1 MSGWNAS
8 RPTWDPEGGVSDSTP
23 GFPDPEDH
31 GRPGNGRHSYGQPGQ
46 QGQPRQPSF
55 PGYDPEDLWP
65 QDQGEGG
72 YGDGANGQHGSN
84 GQHRYGTRASLGLPQ
99 EDYPPADWGQPS
111 QEFEQRDHAQPS
123 HTGRHAAGTARSGAD
138 QEYAVQD
145 YAARMDPALQ
155 DFFAPKP
162 ARPGFAPPGRQPASA
177 PQPSRP
183 PQAPGPSLAPGPS
196 RAPGPAYP
204 GQPGYPGQGPQTG
217 GQQPAKQ
224 RDGQPRRP
232 TGPQQASQAPQAP
245 WSSQPS
251 QSRSAPPWA
260 NEPGQAGRADPWD
273 TPAPRPG
280 SRSASRADRDRDTR
294 GSQHSSRGS
303 QRDSRGKVLIAV
315 GLVVVL
321 AIAAGAYL
329 VLRKHGATPTTG
341 TPPATA
347 PPRTTPSASHPA
359 SGQATQP
366 ATGTAYTLSTPATAG
381 GYPKLATAPSSV
393 TSTATATAQ
402 SVREQA
408 VNSGGKV
415 TGQVS
420 GYYQLSSG
428 QVMSFAGYEGT
439 FNPAKVLAS
448 LGQVGQGG
456 QTYSAGT
463 HGGDLAC
470 IPSAGMPGGT
480 VCVWVTATTLGVTE
494 FFASTG
500 APENVTNQSKAAQD
514 TVNFRADAEAAKS

>member
-1 MSGWNAS
+1 
-8 RPTWDPEGGVSDSTP
+8 
-23 GFPDPEDH
+23 
-31 GRPGNGRHSYGQPGQ
+31 
-46 QGQPRQPSF
+46 
-55 PGYDPEDLWP
+55 
-65 QDQGEGG
+65 
-72 YGDGANGQHGSN
+72 
-84 GQHRYGTRASLGLPQ
+84 
-99 EDYPPADWGQPS
+99 
-111 QEFEQRDHAQPS
+111 
-123 HTGRHAAGTARSGAD
+123 
-138 QEYAVQD
+138 
-145 YAARMDPALQ
+145 MDPALQ
-155 DFFAPKP
+155 DFFAPQP
-162 ARPGFAPPGRQPASA
+162 SRPGFAAPGRQDRPAPA
-177 PQPSRP
+177 PQAPLA
-183 PQAPGPSLAPGPS
+183 PQAPGAPGP
-196 RAPGPAYP
+196 GYP
-204 GQPGYPGQGPQTG
+204 SQSGYPGQGPQPG
-217 GQQPAKQ
+217 RQQPGAQ
-224 RDGQPRRP
+224 QDRPRRP
-232 TGPQQASQAPQAP
+232 TGPQQASRAPQAPQSAQAP
-245 WSSQPS
+245 WSSPPS

-260 NEPGQAGRADPWD
+260 TEPGQAGRADPWD

-294 GSQHSSRGS
+294 RSRRG
-303 QRDSRGKVLIAV
+303 RRGKVFIAV

-329 VLRKHGATPTTG
+329 VLRKHGATPTNS
-341 TPPATA
+341 TPPTTA
-347 PPRTTPSASHPA
+347 PRTTPSASHPA
-359 SGQATQP
+359 SGQAAPP

-456 QTYSAGT
+456 QTYQAGT
-463 HGGDLAC
+463 HGGKLAC

-480 VCVWVTATTLGVTE
+480 VCVWVTTTTLGVTE

-500 APENVTNQSKAAQD
+500 APENVTDQSKAAQD

>member
-23 GFPDPEDH
+23 DFPGQEDY
-31 GRPGNGRHSYGQPGQ
+31 GRQGNGRHSYGQPGQ
-46 QGQPRQPSF
+46 QGQSRQPGF

-65 QDQGEGG
+65 QAQGEGG
-72 YGDGANGQHGSN
+72 YTNGPD
-84 GQHRYGTRASLGLPQ
+84 GQHRYGTRASLGLSQ
-99 EDYPPADWGQPS
+99 EDYPAADYGQPS
-111 QEFEQRDHAQPS
+111 QQSEQREHAQPG
-123 HTGRHAAGTARSGAD
+123 HTGRHAAGTGRSGAD
-138 QEYAVQD
+138 QEHATED
-145 YAARMDPALQ
+145 YVARMDPALQ
-155 DFFAPKP
+155 DFFAPQP
-162 ARPGFAPPGRQPASA
+162 PRTGFASPARQPASG
-177 PQPSRP
+177 PQPSQA
-183 PQAPGPSLAPGPS
+183 PQAPAAPGP
-196 RAPGPAYP
+196 GYP
-204 GQPGYPGQGPQTG
+204 GQPGYSGQWPRPG
-217 GQQPAKQ
+217 GQQPATQ

-232 TGPQQASQAPQAP
+232 TGPQQSARGGQAPQAP
-245 WSSQPS
+245 QSSQAPWASQPS
-251 QSRSAPPWA
+251 QSRPAPPWA
-260 NEPGQAGRADPWD
+260 NEPGQAGRPDPWD

-280 SRSASRADRDRDTR
+280 SRSASRAGRDRDTR
-294 GSQHSSRGS
+294 TRTRARTPERGGRS
-303 QRDSRGKVLIAV
+303 KLLIAA

-329 VLRKHGATPTTG
+329 VLRKHGT
-341 TPPATA
+341 TPPASLSPTTA

-359 SGQATQP
+359 SGQAAQP

-381 GYPKLATAPSSV
+381 GYAKLATTPSSV

-456 QTYSAGT
+456 QTYPHGA

-470 IPSAGMPGGT
+470 IPSAGTPGGT
-480 VCVWVTATTLGVTE
+480 VCVWVTTTTLGVTE

-500 APENVTNQSKAAQD
+500 APENVTDQSKAAQD
-514 TVNFRADAEAAKS
+514 TVSFRADAEAAKS

>member
-23 GFPDPEDH
+23 GFPDQED
-31 GRPGNGRHSYGQPGQ
+31 GRSRPGNGRHSYGQSGQ

-72 YGDGANGQHGSN
+72 SSNGAGGQHASS
-84 GQHRYGTRASLGLPQ
+84 GQYRYGTRASLGLPQ
-99 EDYPPADWGQPS
+99 EDYPAADYGQPGQQS
-111 QEFEQRDHAQPS
+111 EQRDYAQPA
-123 HTGRHAAGTARSGAD
+123 HPGRHAAGTARSAAD
-138 QEYAVQD
+138 QEYASQD

-155 DFFAPKP
+155 DFFAPQP
-162 ARPGFAPPGRQPASA
+162 SRSGTAPSGRQPASA
-177 PQPSRP
+177 PQPP
-183 PQAPGPSLAPGPS
+183 GAPGAPGPG
-196 RAPGPAYP
+196 YP
-204 GQPGYPGQGPQTG
+204 GQPGYSGQEPRPGGR
-217 GQQPAKQ
+217 QPATQ

-232 TGPQQASQAPQAP
+232 TGPQQSFQASHGTQAPQPSQAPWA
-245 WSSQPS
+245 SQPS
-251 QSRSAPPWA
+251 QSRPAPPWA
-260 NEPGQAGRADPWD
+260 SEPGQAGHADPWE

-280 SRSASRADRDRDTR
+280 SRSASHADRGRDRDTR
-294 GSQHSSRGS
+294 GSQRGRS
-303 QRDSRGKVLIAV
+303 KVFIAV

-329 VLRKHGATPTTG
+329 VLRKHGT
-341 TPPATA
+341 TPPASMPPTTA
-347 PPRTTPSASHPA
+347 PRTTPSASHPA
-359 SGQATQP
+359 SGKAVNP

-381 GYPKLATAPSSV
+381 GYAKLATASSTV
-393 TSTATATAQ
+393 TSTAAATAQ

-415 TGQVS
+415 TSQVS

-456 QTYSAGT
+456 QTYPQGA
-463 HGGDLAC
+463 HGGELAC
-470 IPSAGMPGGT
+470 IPSAGTPGGT
-480 VCVWVTATTLGVTE
+480 VCVWVTTTTLGVTE

-500 APENVTNQSKAAQD
+500 APETVTNQAKAAQD

>member
-1 MSGWNAS
+1 MGGWNAS
-8 RPTWDPEGGVSDSTP
+8 RPTWDPEGAVSDSTP

-65 QDQGEGG
+65 QDQGEVG
-72 YGDGANGQHGSN
+72 YSGGANGQHGSN

-99 EDYPPADWGQPS
+99 EDYPAADWGQPS
-111 QEFEQRDHAQPS
+111 QQFEQWDQAQPS
-123 HTGRHAAGTARSGAD
+123 HPGRHAAGTARSGAD

-145 YAARMDPALQ
+145 NAARMDPALQ
-155 DFFAPKP
+155 DFFAPQP
-162 ARPGFAPPGRQPASA
+162 ARPGFAQAGRQPASA
-177 PQPSRP
+177 PQPS
-183 PQAPGPSLAPGPS
+183 LAPQPS
-196 RAPGPAYP
+196 RAPGTGYP
-204 GQPGYPGQGPQTG
+204 GQPGYPGQGPQPG
-217 GQQPAKQ
+217 GRQPATQ
-224 RDGQPRRP
+224 RDGQPRRL
-232 TGPQQASQAPQAP
+232 TGPQQSPHAPQPSQSSQAP
-245 WSSQPS
+245 WSSPQS

-260 NEPGQAGRADPWD
+260 NEQGQAGRADPWD

-280 SRSASRADRDRDTR
+280 SRTASRADRERDRDTR
-294 GSQHSSRGS
+294 RAQRGS
-303 QRDSRGKVLIAV
+303 RSKVLIAV

-329 VLRKHGATPTTG
+329 VLRKHGATPANAAPPTT
-341 TPPATA
+341 A
-347 PPRTTPSASHPA
+347 PRTTPSASHPA
-359 SGQATQP
+359 SGQAAQP

-381 GYPKLATAPSSV
+381 GYPRLATAPSSV
-393 TSTATATAQ
+393 TSTATSTAQ

-415 TGQVS
+415 TAQVS

-439 FNPAKVLAS
+439 FNPGKVLAS

-470 IPSAGMPGGT
+470 IPSAGTPGGT
-480 VCVWVTATTLGVTE
+480 VCVWVTTTTLGVTE

-500 APENVTNQSKAAQD
+500 APENVTNQSKAAR
-514 TVNFRADAEAAKS
+514 TP

>member
-23 GFPDPEDH
+23 GFPDPEDP
-31 GRPGNGRHSYGQPGQ
+31 GRPGNGRHSYGQPGR
-46 QGQPRQPSF
+46 QGQSAQPSF
-55 PGYDPEDLWP
+55 PGYDPEDLWA

-72 YGDGANGQHGSN
+72 YSNGASGQHGSN
-84 GQHRYGTRASLGLPQ
+84 GQLGHGTGASLGLPQ

-111 QEFEQRDHAQPS
+111 QQFEPRDHAQPSHAQPS

-155 DFFAPKP
+155 DFFAPQP
-162 ARPGFAPPGRQPASA
+162 SRPGTAPSGRQPASA
-177 PQPSRP
+177 PLAPQPS
-183 PQAPGPSLAPGPS
+183 QAPGAPGAPGP
-196 RAPGPAYP
+196 GYP
-204 GQPGYPGQGPQTG
+204 GQPGYSGQGPQPG
-217 GQQPAKQ
+217 SRQPAAQ

-232 TGPQQASQAPQAP
+232 TGPQQSFQASHGTQPSQAPWA
-245 WSSQPS
+245 SQQS
-251 QSRSAPPWA
+251 HSRSAPPWA
-260 NEPGQAGRADPWD
+260 SEPGQAGHADPWD

-280 SRSASRADRDRDTR
+280 SRSASHADRGTR
-294 GSQHSSRGS
+294 GSQRG
-303 QRDSRGKVLIAV
+303 RGKVFIAV

-329 VLRKHGATPTTG
+329 VLRKHGT
-341 TPPATA
+341 TPPASLSPTTA
-347 PPRTTPSASHPA
+347 PRTTPSASHPA
-359 SGQATQP
+359 SGQASQP

-381 GYPKLATAPSSV
+381 GYAKLATASSTV

-415 TGQVS
+415 TTPVS

-456 QTYSAGT
+456 QTYQAGT

-480 VCVWVTATTLGVTE
+480 VCVWVTTTTLGVTE

-500 APENVTNQSKAAQD
+500 APENVTDQAKAAQD

>member
-23 GFPDPEDH
+23 GFPDQED
-31 GRPGNGRHSYGQPGQ
+31 GRSRPGDGGHSYGQSGQ

-72 YGDGANGQHGSN
+72 YSNGADGQHASS
-84 GQHRYGTRASLGLPQ
+84 GQYRYGTRASLGLPQ
-99 EDYPPADWGQPS
+99 EDYPAADYGQPS
-111 QEFEQRDHAQPS
+111 QQFEQRDYAQPG
-123 HTGRHAAGTARSGAD
+123 HTARHAAGTARSAAD
-138 QEYAVQD
+138 QEYATQD

-155 DFFAPKP
+155 DFFAPQP
-162 ARPGFAPPGRQPASA
+162 SRPGTAPSGRQPASA
-177 PQPSRP
+177 PQAPQPS
-183 PQAPGPSLAPGPS
+183 QAPGAG
-196 RAPGPAYP
+196 YP
-204 GQPGYPGQGPQTG
+204 GQPGYSGQGPQPG
-217 GQQPAKQ
+217 GRQPATQ

-232 TGPQQASQAPQAP
+232 TGPQQSFQASHGTQPSQAPWA
-245 WSSQPS
+245 SQPS
-251 QSRSAPPWA
+251 HSRSAPPWA
-260 NEPGQAGRADPWD
+260 SEPGQAGHADPWD

-280 SRSASRADRDRDTR
+280 SRSASHADRDTR
-294 GSQHSSRGS
+294 GSQRG
-303 QRDSRGKVLIAV
+303 RGKVLIAV

-329 VLRKHGATPTTG
+329 VLRKHGT
-341 TPPATA
+341 TPPASMSPTTA
-347 PPRTTPSASHPA
+347 PRTTPSASHPA
-359 SGQATQP
+359 SGQATNP

-381 GYPKLATAPSSV
+381 GYPKLATASSTV

-456 QTYSAGT
+456 QTYPAGA

-470 IPSAGMPGGT
+470 IPSAGTPGGT
-480 VCVWVTATTLGVTE
+480 VCVWVTTTTLGVTE

-500 APENVTNQSKAAQD
+500 APETVTNQAKAAQD

>member
-23 GFPDPEDH
+23 GFPDQED
-31 GRPGNGRHSYGQPGQ
+31 GRPGNGRHSYGQSGQ
-46 QGQPRQPSF
+46 QAQPRQPSF

-65 QDQGEGG
+65 QGQGEGG
-72 YGDGANGQHGSN
+72 YSNGAGGQHASS

-99 EDYPPADWGQPS
+99 EDYPAADYGQPG
-111 QEFEQRDHAQPS
+111 QQFEQQDYAQPG
-123 HTGRHAAGTARSGAD
+123 HTGRHAAGTGRSAAD
-138 QEYAVQD
+138 QEYATQD

-155 DFFAPKP
+155 DFFAPQP
-162 ARPGFAPPGRQPASA
+162 SRSGTAPSGRQPASA
-177 PQPSRP
+177 PLAPQPSQP
-183 PQAPGPSLAPGPS
+183 SQAPGAP
-196 RAPGPAYP
+196 YP
-204 GQPGYPGQGPQTG
+204 GQPGYSGQGSQPG
-217 GQQPAKQ
+217 GRQPSTQ

-232 TGPQQASQAPQAP
+232 TGPQQSFQASHGTQPSQAPWASQ
-245 WSSQPS
+245 SSH
-251 QSRSAPPWA
+251 SRSAPPWA
-260 NEPGQAGRADPWD
+260 SEPGQAGHADPWE

-280 SRSASRADRDRDTR
+280 SRSASHADRGRDRGTR
-294 GSQHSSRGS
+294 GSQRG
-303 QRDSRGKVLIAV
+303 RGKVFIAV

-329 VLRKHGATPTTG
+329 VLRKHGT
-341 TPPATA
+341 TPPASMSPTTA
-347 PPRTTPSASHPA
+347 PRTTPNASHPA
-359 SGQATQP
+359 SGQATNP

-381 GYPKLATAPSSV
+381 GYPKLATASSTV

-456 QTYSAGT
+456 QTYKAGA

-470 IPSAGMPGGT
+470 IPSAGTPGGT
-480 VCVWVTATTLGVTE
+480 VCVWVTTTTLGITE

-500 APENVTNQSKAAQD
+500 APENVTDQAKAAQD

>member
-31 GRPGNGRHSYGQPGQ
+31 GRPGNGRHSYGQPGR

-72 YGDGANGQHGSN
+72 YSDGANGQHGSN
-84 GQHRYGTRASLGLPQ
+84 GQHRYGTPSSLGLPQ

-111 QEFEQRDHAQPS
+111 QQFEQWDHAQPS

-145 YAARMDPALQ
+145 SAARMDPALQ
-155 DFFAPKP
+155 DFFAPQP
-162 ARPGFAPPGRQPASA
+162 ARPGFAQPGRQPASA
-177 PQPSRP
+177 PQPALAPRAP
-183 PQAPGPSLAPGPS
+183 GAPGPGQ
-196 RAPGPAYP
+196 P
-204 GQPGYPGQGPQTG
+204 GQPGYPGRGPQPG
-217 GQQPAKQ
+217 GRQPATQ
-224 RDGQPRRP
+224 RDGQDSPRRP
-232 TGPQQASQAPQAP
+232 TGPQQSPHALQSSQSSQAP
-245 WSSQPS
+245 WSSPPS

-280 SRSASRADRDRDTR
+280 SRSASRAERERDRDTR
-294 GSQHSSRGS
+294 SAQRGS
-303 QRDSRGKVLIAV
+303 RSKVLIAV

-329 VLRKHGATPTTG
+329 VLRKHGATPTNA
-341 TPPATA
+341 TPPTTA
-347 PPRTTPSASHPA
+347 PRTTPSASHPA
-359 SGQATQP
+359 SGRAAQP

-381 GYPKLATAPSSV
+381 GYPRLATAPSSV

-415 TGQVS
+415 TTQVS

-470 IPSAGMPGGT
+470 IPSAGTPGGT
-480 VCVWVTATTLGVTE
+480 VCVWVTTTTLGVTE

>member
-23 GFPDPEDH
+23 GFPDQEDS
-31 GRPGNGRHSYGQPGQ
+31 RPGNGRHSYGQSGQ

-65 QDQGEGG
+65 QDKGEGG
-72 YGDGANGQHGSN
+72 YSNGAGGQHASS
-84 GQHRYGTRASLGLPQ
+84 GQHRYGTRASLGLSQ
-99 EDYPPADWGQPS
+99 EDYPAADYGQPS
-111 QEFEQRDHAQPS
+111 QQFEQFEQRDYPQPG
-123 HTGRHAAGTARSGAD
+123 HTGRHAAGTGRSTAD
-138 QEYAVQD
+138 QEYATQD

-155 DFFAPKP
+155 DFFAPQP
-162 ARPGFAPPGRQPASA
+162 SRPGTAPSGRQPAPTPQAPQA
-177 PQPSRP
+177 PQPSP
-183 PQAPGPSLAPGPS
+183 APGAPGPG
-196 RAPGPAYP
+196 YQ
-204 GQPGYPGQGPQTG
+204 GQPGYPGQGPQPG
-217 GQQPAKQ
+217 GRQSAPQ

-232 TGPQQASQAPQAP
+232 TGPQQRFQASHGTQPSQAPWA
-245 WSSQPS
+245 SQPS

-260 NEPGQAGRADPWD
+260 SEPGQAGHADPWD

-280 SRSASRADRDRDTR
+280 SRSASHADRDRGTR
-294 GSQHSSRGS
+294 GSQRG
-303 QRDSRGKVLIAV
+303 RGKVFIAV

-329 VLRKHGATPTTG
+329 VLRKHGT
-341 TPPATA
+341 TPPASLSPTTA
-347 PPRTTPSASHPA
+347 PRTTPSASHPA
-359 SGQATQP
+359 SGQASQP

-381 GYPKLATAPSSV
+381 GYAKLATASSTV

-415 TGQVS
+415 TTPVS

-456 QTYSAGT
+456 QTYPAGA

-470 IPSAGMPGGT
+470 IPSAGTPGGT
-480 VCVWVTATTLGVTE
+480 VCVWVTTTTLGVTE

-500 APENVTNQSKAAQD
+500 APENVTDQPKAAQD
-514 TVNFRADAEAAKS
+514 TVNFRADTEAAKS